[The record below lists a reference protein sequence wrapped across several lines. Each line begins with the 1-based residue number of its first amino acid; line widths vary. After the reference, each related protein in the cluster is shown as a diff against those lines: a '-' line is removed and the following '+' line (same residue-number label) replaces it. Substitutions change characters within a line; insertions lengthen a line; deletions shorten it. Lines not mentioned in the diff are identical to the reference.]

1 MKIALPS
8 NDGTTVSAHFGRSR
22 GFIIFETDNHHIL
35 KEEYRENNV
44 TGHAQGHHHDHDHDH
59 HHGQGNENHT
69 HSHAGILGVLSDCE
83 VVIAGGMGH
92 RLYTD
97 LMAAGKKV
105 YVTRENDARKAAEL
119 LLKDDLDHNP
129 EVCCH
134 H

>member
-8 NDGTTVSAHFGRSR
+8 NDGTSVSAHFGRSR
-22 GFIIFETDNHHIL
+22 GFIVFETADHQIL

-44 TGHAQGHHHDHDHDH
+44 TGHVQGHHHDHDHDH
-59 HHGQGNENHT
+59 HHGQGSENHA

-83 VVIAGGMGH
+83 AVIAGGMGH

-105 YVTRENDARKAAEL
+105 YVTKENNARKAAEL